1 MKDSTKSLIT
11 LGINSQNE
19 NGDTSLML
27 SVYESDLEAV
37 KQLLVQ
43 GADVQIENNGGETVL
58 FGAANQDDMKILR
71 TIIDTGVDLNHQ
83 EKYYKQT
90 ALFTPAEV
98 GHTAALRLL
107 LKSGAEPNIKDKG
120 GFTPLQWATQEKQLS
135 AMKILISFGADVNNI
150 SKKGITPLM
159 SASIAGFY
167 KGVELLLSAGADVKM
182 QDKKGNT
189 AITFSEENKYPKIVK
204 VLQEVANK
212 RLSDENN

>member
-11 LGINSQNE
+11 LGINSQNK
-19 NGDTSLML
+19 NGDTPLML

-37 KQLLVQ
+37 KQLLEQ

-58 FGAANQDDMKILR
+58 FGAANQDDIKILR
-71 TIIDTGVDLNHQ
+71 TIINTGVDLNHQ

-90 ALFTPAEV
+90 ALFTPSEV
-98 GHTAALRLL
+98 GHTAAIRLL
-107 LKSGAEPNIKDKG
+107 LKAGADPNIKDKG
-120 GFTPLQWATQEKQLS
+120 GFTPLQWAAQEKQLS

-150 SKKGITPLM
+150 S
-159 SASIAGFY
+159 
-167 KGVELLLSAGADVKM
+167 
-182 QDKKGNT
+182 KKGNT